1 MIGPKPRGETLHRS
15 PCKLAQ
21 SLVCASPQLAVAT
34 LAFMAH
40 RRLARGRE
48 RAGLLSM
55 LAYVLGV
62 VAVLTALITGGFLL
76 SLVFSG

>member
-1 MIGPKPRGETLHRS
+1 MQPGAILVV
-15 PCKLAQ
+15 CLA
-21 SLVCASPQLAVAT
+21 SIAVAVA
-34 LAFMAH
+34 AFAAH
-40 RRLARGRE
+40 RRLARGAE

-76 SLVFSG
+76 SSTLGS

>member
-1 MIGPKPRGETLHRS
+1 MQPGAI
-15 PCKLAQ
+15 
-21 SLVCASPQLAVAT
+21 LAVCVASCVVAVA
-34 LAFMAH
+34 AFVAH
-40 RRLARGRE
+40 RRLARGAE

-76 SLVFSG
+76 SSTLGS

>member
-1 MIGPKPRGETLHRS
+1 MQPGAIVGVCLG
-15 PCKLAQ
+15 
-21 SLVCASPQLAVAT
+21 SLVVAL

-40 RRLARGRE
+40 HRLARGRE

-76 SLVFSG
+76 SLLFSG

>member
-1 MIGPKPRGETLHRS
+1 MQAETI
-15 PCKLAQ
+15 
-21 SLVCASPQLAVAT
+21 LAVCLGSVVVAV
-34 LAFMAH
+34 LAFLAH

-55 LAYVLGV
+55 LAYVVGV

-76 SLVFSG
+76 SVR